1 MSFADDINK
10 FAIKVQTNS
19 QAVFVNTASH
29 AYESI
34 VNGDQLTGAP
44 GQPVDTGALRASWQ
58 LTFDSPTDATIST
71 NLAYAP
77 AIEDA
82 VGPHGTLT
90 LRSQVGGFHSLALTV
105 AGMSRIVAAETAKV
119 VGQ

>member
-1 MSFADDINK
+1 MSFAEDISK
-10 FAIKVQTNS
+10 FATKVQTNS

-29 AYESI
+29 VYESI

-44 GQPVDTGALRASWQ
+44 GQPVQTGALRASWN

-71 NLAYAP
+71 NMVYAP

-82 VGPHGTLT
+82 VGPHGSLT
-90 LRSQVGGFHSLALTV
+90 LRSQVGGFHSVALTV
-105 AGMSRIVAAETAKV
+105 AGMPRIVAAESAKV
-119 VGQ
+119 FK